1 MKQIRLGWQGMGWGD
16 WLHPPPREGSG
27 GSRGGTQRPPFIL
40 GKKKITEGIEA
51 SRASKKTG
59 LLLSSRS
66 RSATGGVFKERKSK
80 GGDAVS

>member
-1 MKQIRLGWQGMGWGD
+1 MSWGD
-16 WLHPPPREGSG
+16 WLHPPGRAVADLGEGPKG
-27 GSRGGTQRPPFIL
+27 PPLFWV
-40 GKKKITEGIEA
+40 KKKITEGIEA
-51 SRASKKTG
+51 GRASKKTG